1 MSCPRTNTVTRPGL
15 EPEPFNQKASLLS
28 LWPHCLGPQ
37 KKTKNKNKKTK
48 QNKAKQKKLLGISL
62 INQLF
67 LTYCIQVV
75 SSQRFECTP
84 VKCQQFSY
92 TACLQEFHT
101 RIYISSWLLH
111 I

>member
-1 MSCPRTNTVTRPGL
+1 MSCPRTQHSDKTRSRTRTFQPKGKPAKPL
-15 EPEPFNQKASLLS
+15 ATLSLPTKKNQK
-28 LWPHCLGPQ
+28 Q
-37 KKTKNKNKKTK
+37 KQKNKT
-48 QNKAKQKKLLGISL
+48 KAKQKKLLGISL